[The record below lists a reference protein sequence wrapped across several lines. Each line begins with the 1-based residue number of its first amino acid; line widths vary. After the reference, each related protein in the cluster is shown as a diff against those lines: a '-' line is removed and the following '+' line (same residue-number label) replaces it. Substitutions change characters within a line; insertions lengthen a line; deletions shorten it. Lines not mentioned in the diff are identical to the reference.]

1 MDSGGAGSIPRLR
14 LDELLEELERRIS
27 TVRGTQDRL
36 HGLLEAVLS
45 VGRGLEVSQVLRQIV
60 EAAVVLVDAEYGA
73 LGVVGEGQELAQFLP
88 VGMADEQVAEIG
100 DLPRGHGLL
109 GQLIRHPEPLR
120 LAELSD
126 HPASYG
132 FPDRHPPMRSFLGV
146 PIRVR
151 DEVFGNFYLTE
162 KRGAEEF
169 DAEDE
174 AVLATLAVAAGVA
187 IENAQL
193 YEEAQRR
200 ERWAAASGEITGALL
215 SGAARGE
222 VLELVV
228 SRARE
233 IISADLGVVAVPLE
247 GAEGLRTSF
256 AVGEGAQ
263 AHRGVVLPHED
274 GFMGAAFHTREPA
287 TSADIQHDPRVEK
300 APGPWAGFGPALALP
315 LDTGKGVRG
324 VLVVARRAGREPFAE
339 NETTPAVGFALQV
352 APEQQPGE
360 TTSAPRAHH
369 QQTGAVTGRGQGGA
383 GVPGERLPA
392 PSETGTPR
400 GESGTEAVQHPSG
413 PVAAPRRGPD
423 ARLRDVHESQRASG
437 RVRRA
442 PGPLRRREA
451 ASGPVDAHHDLHD
464 VHDALPFSLPAPANA
479 GTTRLLTPLQA
490 PLVVVRGDPVRGTA
504 APRVVVLAGTGAGD
518 ADAACYAFAEAARRR
533 LRVRPVPLEP
543 RAGDG
548 VPPSQRQGEDRTVAA
563 TPVSPVERGTAGG
576 GAAEPVSSAHHLD
589 TGEGHR
595 TGRSRTH
602 RRRPGAGH
610 SSRRRG
616 RGHGSGRA
624 ASWAPPRIAV
634 RGQERP

>member
-88 VGMADEQVAEIG
+88 VGMAEEQVAEIG

-132 FPDRHPPMRSFLGV
+132 FPDRHPPMHSFLGV

-352 APEQQPGE
+352 ALAMEVAEGRQDAERIALLEERDRIARDLHDLAIQRLFATGMTLQSAQRLSEHPQLSDRLARAVKDLDSTIKIIRSTIFGLRSHETGEARGLRARTAETVGEATAMLGFTPALRVEGLVETNVPPSAADQMLAVLKEALSNVARHARSGAAEVRVAAGDGRLTLTVTDDGCGVPEGARRSGLRNLAERAERLGGTLELTGPPGGG
-360 TTSAPRAHH
+360 TRLVWSVPVSAPTSAPTFAPVPPRDEGADGTASRDEEAHEE
-369 QQTGAVTGRGQGGA
+369 AS
-383 GVPGERLPA
+383 PGE
-392 PSETGTPR
+392 G
-400 GESGTEAVQHPSG
+400 
-413 PVAAPRRGPD
+413 
-423 ARLRDVHESQRASG
+423 
-437 RVRRA
+437 
-442 PGPLRRREA
+442 
-451 ASGPVDAHHDLHD
+451 
-464 VHDALPFSLPAPANA
+464 
-479 GTTRLLTPLQA
+479 
-490 PLVVVRGDPVRGTA
+490 
-504 APRVVVLAGTGAGD
+504 
-518 ADAACYAFAEAARRR
+518 
-533 LRVRPVPLEP
+533 
-543 RAGDG
+543 
-548 VPPSQRQGEDRTVAA
+548 
-563 TPVSPVERGTAGG
+563 
-576 GAAEPVSSAHHLD
+576 
-589 TGEGHR
+589 
-595 TGRSRTH
+595 
-602 RRRPGAGH
+602 
-610 SSRRRG
+610 
-616 RGHGSGRA
+616 
-624 ASWAPPRIAV
+624 
-634 RGQERP
+634 